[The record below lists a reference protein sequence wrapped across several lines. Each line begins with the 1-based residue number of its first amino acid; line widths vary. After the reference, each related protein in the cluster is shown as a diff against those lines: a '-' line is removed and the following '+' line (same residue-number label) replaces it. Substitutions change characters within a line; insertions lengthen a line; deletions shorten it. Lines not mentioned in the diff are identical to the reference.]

1 MLFFISIREQS
12 GQRLFFSVFWMQQS
26 ITSPYFL
33 KLLPISNCTAE
44 RSHFFSL
51 NLRASLVLHI
61 IGTSSAF
68 VKKRIGL
75 CFTDGNMWPSK
86 ISNAPPPPHKK
97 SEGGQT
103 WPSKLL
109 TWGQHS
115 YTEPSQK
122 DVLPSKIRSLYK
134 KMGPPISMMG
144 PPSYSKL
151 SPKDPQTINLM

>member
-1 MLFFISIREQS
+1 MRVYTIYPKRPK
-12 GQRLFFSVFWMQQS
+12 RLFRYYRTVSLTVSNSTAIFCDFLIFFLTGRKKIRVGTKIVGRVGLPEPHKFLFW
-26 ITSPYFL
+26 P
-33 KLLPISNCTAE
+33 
-44 RSHFFSL
+44 
-51 NLRASLVLHI
+51 
-61 IGTSSAF
+61 
-68 VKKRIGL
+68 
-75 CFTDGNMWPSK
+75 DGNMWPSK
-86 ISNAPPPPHKK
+86 ISNGPPKK

-115 YTEPSQK
+115 YTEPSPK

-151 SPKDPQTINLM
+151 SPKDPQTFNLM

>member
-1 MLFFISIREQS
+1 MVICGPQKFQ
-12 GQRLFFSVFWMQQS
+12 M
-26 ITSPYFL
+26 
-33 KLLPISNCTAE
+33 
-44 RSHFFSL
+44 
-51 NLRASLVLHI
+51 
-61 IGTSSAF
+61 
-68 VKKRIGL
+68 
-75 CFTDGNMWPSK
+75 
-86 ISNAPPPPHKK
+86 APPQKK

-115 YTEPSQK
+115 YTEPSRK

-151 SPKDPQTINLM
+151 SPKDPQTFN